1 MDGQKQKNTAAV
13 VTVIVLILVVVL
25 GIGLYFLFSKPAPAP
40 VAPAKVETPAPAP
53 TPAPTP
59 VAETPAPS
67 GPKLLG
73 VHTVVP
79 KDTLWWISDKWYKD
93 PVLWPSIYEINKSEI
108 RDPDRI
114 FPGQK
119 FDIPA
124 LSGTTANLSEDDKSL
139 LAQGYLEA
147 YRVYKEKGK
156 QDAEDYK
163 RVGYKLSGKPYVAPK
178 TAVRPAPKVIGAPQT
193 PAPAASVVTPAS
205 TPVPT
210 PVPVPAPEPTAPVAP
225 EPTPAAPAP
234 AETAPADTPAPANSG
249 DATPAPAAGQ

>member
-40 VAPAKVETPAPAP
+40 VTPVKVETPVPAP
-53 TPAPTP
+53 TPAPVT
-59 VAETPAPS
+59 ETPAPS

-178 TAVRPAPKVIGAPQT
+178 TPVRPAQKMTAATPP
-193 PAPAASVVTPAS
+193 PAPAASLATPAS
-205 TPVPT
+205 TP
-210 PVPVPAPEPTAPVAP
+210 
-225 EPTPAAPAP
+225 APAP
-234 AETAPADTPAPANSG
+234 APTPEPAAPVADPTPATPAPEAAPADTPAPADTG
-249 DATPAPAAGQ
+249 DATPAAPPAGQ